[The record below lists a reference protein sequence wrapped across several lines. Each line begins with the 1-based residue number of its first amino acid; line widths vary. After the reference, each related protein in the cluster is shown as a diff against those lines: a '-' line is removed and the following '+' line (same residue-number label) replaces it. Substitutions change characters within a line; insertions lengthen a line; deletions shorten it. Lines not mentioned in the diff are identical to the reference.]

1 MNRLAISRAANLAM
15 FLFLVVLSWCFKA
28 SYFSFAVAIFI
39 IFLLCDIWYSYRN
52 HEKIFPDVS
61 RPFKYMAG
69 AIFSLYILFILT
81 AIFHFDGQ
89 DVHKAIEYAYLSIP
103 FFMTWWISAKYSVSQ
118 GVRWGI
124 LVGAIIACVIGLHQW
139 CINPGIRIES
149 SYAHPNHFGTM
160 INLTLPL
167 IGYYAVHVKNNA
179 YKILSVCTMI
189 VQLGCLYL
197 TGSRGA
203 LLALIGA
210 VVLGMLWAYVSLREY
225 KNIRFGKYAC
235 VFIILI
241 LIGGGFTLYHM
252 GQERNLDVVR
262 MAETGDSVA
271 KAGGERMQM
280 IRASIAMWEDHK
292 LFGVGAGHWGEAYY
306 GQYRP
311 SDIHEE
317 GHSMPHNMPLFFLST
332 GGLVG
337 VAGYCIFII
346 LSIVAL
352 TKVVKMGRS
361 LKWGI
366 AVYMIFL
373 SFFLQGL
380 VDTTIINKIPARMY
394 FAIMGCIVT
403 LSASR
408 LIANSE
414 IKQLRE

>member
-1 MNRLAISRAANLAM
+1 MVHSIRMNQISNI
-15 FLFLVVLSWCFKA
+15 FLFFIMIIISWEFKA
-28 SYFSFAVAIFI
+28 SYFSYA
-39 IFLLCDIWYSYRN
+39 L
-52 HEKIFPDVS
+52 
-61 RPFKYMAG
+61 
-69 AIFSLYILFILT
+69 ILFVLFLMIDGYYSFHHHLSFLPKRNKPFYVILLG
-81 AIFHFDGQ
+81 ILSF
-89 DVHKAIEYAYLSIP
+89 YLAFNFTSLMHWTHIDLVKSMDYTWLCFP
-103 FFMTWWISAKYSVSQ
+103 FFMTWWILSKYDAER
-118 GVRWGI
+118 GFRWGI
-124 LVGAIIACVIGLHQW
+124 LVGAVIACVIGLHQW

-280 IRASIAMWEDHK
+280 IRASIAMWEDPK

-337 VAGYCIFII
+337 AAGYCIFII

-394 FAIMGCIVT
+394 FALMGSFIPLCY
-403 LSASR
+403 LH
-408 LIANSE
+408 L
-414 IKQLRE
+414 KQK

>member
-1 MNRLAISRAANLAM
+1 MVHSIRMNQISNI
-15 FLFLVVLSWCFKA
+15 FLFFIMIIISWEFKA
-28 SYFSFAVAIFI
+28 SYFSYA
-39 IFLLCDIWYSYRN
+39 L
-52 HEKIFPDVS
+52 
-61 RPFKYMAG
+61 
-69 AIFSLYILFILT
+69 ILFVLFLMIDGYYSFHHQLSFLPKRNKTFYVILLG
-81 AIFHFDGQ
+81 ILSF
-89 DVHKAIEYAYLSIP
+89 YLAFNFTSLMHWTHIDLVKSMDYTWLCFP
-103 FFMTWWISAKYSVSQ
+103 FFMTWWILSKYDAER
-118 GVRWGI
+118 GFRWGI
-124 LVGAIIACVIGLHQW
+124 LVGAVIACVIGLHQW

-241 LIGGGFTLYHM
+241 LILIGGGFTLYHM

-337 VAGYCIFII
+337 AAGYCIFII

-394 FAIMGCIVT
+394 FALMGSFIPLCY
-403 LSASR
+403 LH
-408 LIANSE
+408 L
-414 IKQLRE
+414 KQK

>member
-1 MNRLAISRAANLAM
+1 MIGETMVHSIRMNQISNI
-15 FLFLVVLSWCFKA
+15 FLFFIMIIISWEFKA
-28 SYFSFAVAIFI
+28 SYFSYA
-39 IFLLCDIWYSYRN
+39 L
-52 HEKIFPDVS
+52 
-61 RPFKYMAG
+61 
-69 AIFSLYILFILT
+69 ILFVLFLMIDGYYSFHHQLSFLPKRNKTFYVILLG
-81 AIFHFDGQ
+81 ILSF
-89 DVHKAIEYAYLSIP
+89 YLAFNFTSLMHWTHIDLVKSMDYTWLCFP
-103 FFMTWWISAKYSVSQ
+103 FFMTWWILSKYDAER
-118 GVRWGI
+118 GFRWGI
-124 LVGAIIACVIGLHQW
+124 LVGAVIACVIGLHQW

-337 VAGYCIFII
+337 AAGYCIFII

-394 FAIMGCIVT
+394 FALMGSFIPLCY
-403 LSASR
+403 LH
-408 LIANSE
+408 L
-414 IKQLRE
+414 KQK

>member
-1 MNRLAISRAANLAM
+1 MVHSIRMNQISNI
-15 FLFLVVLSWCFKA
+15 FLFFIMIIISWEFKA
-28 SYFSFAVAIFI
+28 SYFSYA
-39 IFLLCDIWYSYRN
+39 L
-52 HEKIFPDVS
+52 
-61 RPFKYMAG
+61 
-69 AIFSLYILFILT
+69 ILFVLFLMIDGYYSFHHQLSFLPKRNKTFYVILLG
-81 AIFHFDGQ
+81 ILSF
-89 DVHKAIEYAYLSIP
+89 YLAFNFTSLMHWTHIDLVKSMDYTWLCFP
-103 FFMTWWISAKYSVSQ
+103 FFMTWWILSKYDAER
-118 GVRWGI
+118 GFRWGI
-124 LVGAIIACVIGLHQW
+124 LVGAVIACVIGLHQW

-262 MAETGDSVA
+262 RAETGDSVA

-337 VAGYCIFII
+337 AAGYCIFII

-394 FAIMGCIVT
+394 FALMGSFIPLCY
-403 LSASR
+403 LH
-408 LIANSE
+408 L
-414 IKQLRE
+414 KQK

>member
-1 MNRLAISRAANLAM
+1 MVHSIRINQISNI
-15 FLFLVVLSWCFKA
+15 FLFFIMIIISWEFKA
-28 SYFSFAVAIFI
+28 SYFSYA
-39 IFLLCDIWYSYRN
+39 L
-52 HEKIFPDVS
+52 
-61 RPFKYMAG
+61 
-69 AIFSLYILFILT
+69 ILFVLFLMIDGYYSFHHHLSFLPKRNKPFYVILLG
-81 AIFHFDGQ
+81 ILSF
-89 DVHKAIEYAYLSIP
+89 YLAFNFTSLMHWTHIDLVKSMDYTWLCFP
-103 FFMTWWISAKYSVSQ
+103 FFMTWWILSKYDAER
-118 GVRWGI
+118 GFRWGI
-124 LVGAIIACVIGLHQW
+124 LVGAVIACVIGLHQW

-337 VAGYCIFII
+337 AAGYCIFII

-394 FAIMGCIVT
+394 FALMGSFIPLCY
-403 LSASR
+403 LH
-408 LIANSE
+408 L
-414 IKQLRE
+414 KQK

>member
-1 MNRLAISRAANLAM
+1 MVHSIRMNQISNI
-15 FLFLVVLSWCFKA
+15 FLFFIMIIISWEFKA
-28 SYFSFAVAIFI
+28 SYFSYALIFFVL
-39 IFLLCDIWYSYRN
+39 FLMIDGYYSFHHQLSFLPKRNKTFYVILLGILSFYLAFNFTSLMHWTHIDLVKSMDYTWLC
-52 HEKIFPDVS
+52 F
-61 RPFKYMAG
+61 
-69 AIFSLYILFILT
+69 
-81 AIFHFDGQ
+81 
-89 DVHKAIEYAYLSIP
+89 P
-103 FFMTWWISAKYSVSQ
+103 FFMTWWILSKYDAER
-118 GVRWGI
+118 GFRWGI
-124 LVGAIIACVIGLHQW
+124 LVGAVIACVIGLHQW

-337 VAGYCIFII
+337 AAGYCIFII

-373 SFFLQGL
+373 PFFLQGL

-394 FAIMGCIVT
+394 FALMGSFIPLCY
-403 LSASR
+403 LH
-408 LIANSE
+408 L
-414 IKQLRE
+414 KQK

>member
-1 MNRLAISRAANLAM
+1 MVHSIRMNQISNI
-15 FLFLVVLSWCFKA
+15 FLFFIMIIISWEFKA
-28 SYFSFAVAIFI
+28 SYFSYA
-39 IFLLCDIWYSYRN
+39 L
-52 HEKIFPDVS
+52 
-61 RPFKYMAG
+61 
-69 AIFSLYILFILT
+69 ILFVLFLMIDGYYSFHHQLSFLPKRNKTFYVILLG
-81 AIFHFDGQ
+81 ILSF
-89 DVHKAIEYAYLSIP
+89 YLAFNFTSLMHWTHIDLVKSMDYTWLCFP
-103 FFMTWWISAKYSVSQ
+103 FFMTWWILSKYDAER
-118 GVRWGI
+118 GLRWGI
-124 LVGAIIACVIGLHQW
+124 LVGAVIACVIGLHQW

-317 GHSMPHNMPLFFLST
+317 GHSKPHNMPLFFLST

-337 VAGYCIFII
+337 AAGYCIFII

-394 FAIMGCIVT
+394 FALMGSFIPLCY
-403 LSASR
+403 LH
-408 LIANSE
+408 L
-414 IKQLRE
+414 KQK

>member
-1 MNRLAISRAANLAM
+1 MLHSIRMNQISNI
-15 FLFLVVLSWCFKA
+15 FLFFILIIISWEFKA
-28 SYFSFAVAIFI
+28 SYFSYA
-39 IFLLCDIWYSYRN
+39 L
-52 HEKIFPDVS
+52 
-61 RPFKYMAG
+61 
-69 AIFSLYILFILT
+69 ILFALFLMIDGYYSFHHHLSFLPKRNKPFFVILFG
-81 AIFHFDGQ
+81 ILSF
-89 DVHKAIEYAYLSIP
+89 YLAFNFTSLMHWTHIDLVKSMDYTWLCFP
-103 FFMTWWISAKYSVSQ
+103 FFMTWWILSKYDAER
-118 GVRWGI
+118 GFRWGI
-124 LVGAIIACVIGLHQW
+124 LVGAVIACVIGLHQW

-262 MAETGDSVA
+262 MAETDNSLA

-337 VAGYCIFII
+337 AAGYCIFII

-394 FAIMGCIVT
+394 FALMGSFIPLCY
-403 LSASR
+403 LH
-408 LIANSE
+408 L
-414 IKQLRE
+414 KQK

>member
-1 MNRLAISRAANLAM
+1 MVHSIRMNQISNI
-15 FLFLVVLSWCFKA
+15 FLFFIMIIISWEFKA
-28 SYFSFAVAIFI
+28 SYFSYA
-39 IFLLCDIWYSYRN
+39 L
-52 HEKIFPDVS
+52 
-61 RPFKYMAG
+61 
-69 AIFSLYILFILT
+69 ILFVLFLMIDGYYSFHHHLSFLPKRNKPFYVILLG
-81 AIFHFDGQ
+81 ILSF
-89 DVHKAIEYAYLSIP
+89 YLAFNFTSLMHWTHIDLVKSMDYTWLCFP
-103 FFMTWWISAKYSVSQ
+103 FFMTWWILSKYDAER
-118 GVRWGI
+118 GFRWGI
-124 LVGAIIACVIGLHQW
+124 LVGAVIACVIGLHQW

-337 VAGYCIFII
+337 AAGYCIFVI

-394 FAIMGCIVT
+394 FALMGSFIPLCY
-403 LSASR
+403 LH
-408 LIANSE
+408 L
-414 IKQLRE
+414 KQK

>member
-1 MNRLAISRAANLAM
+1 MLHSIRINQISNI
-15 FLFLVVLSWCFKA
+15 FLFFILLIISWEFKA
-28 SYFSFAVAIFI
+28 SYFSYA
-39 IFLLCDIWYSYRN
+39 L
-52 HEKIFPDVS
+52 
-61 RPFKYMAG
+61 
-69 AIFSLYILFILT
+69 ILFALFLMIDGYYSFHHQLSFLPKRNKPFYVILLGIL
-81 AIFHFDGQ
+81 AF
-89 DVHKAIEYAYLSIP
+89 YLAFNFTSLMHWTHIDLAKSMDYTWLCFP
-103 FFMTWWISAKYSVSQ
+103 FFMTWWILSKYDAER
-118 GVRWGI
+118 GFRWGI
-124 LVGAIIACVIGLHQW
+124 LAGAVIACVIGLHQW

-210 VVLGMLWAYVSLREY
+210 VVSGMLWAYVSLREY

-235 VFIILI
+235 VFIIFI

-262 MAETGDSVA
+262 MAETGDPVA

-337 VAGYCIFII
+337 AAGYCIFII

-352 TKVVKMGRS
+352 TIVVKMGRS
-361 LKWGI
+361 IKWGI

-394 FAIMGCIVT
+394 FALMGSFIPLCY
-403 LSASR
+403 LH
-408 LIANSE
+408 L
-414 IKQLRE
+414 KQK

>member
-1 MNRLAISRAANLAM
+1 MVHSIRMNQISNI
-15 FLFLVVLSWCFKA
+15 FLFFIMIIISWEFKA
-28 SYFSFAVAIFI
+28 SYFSYA
-39 IFLLCDIWYSYRN
+39 L
-52 HEKIFPDVS
+52 
-61 RPFKYMAG
+61 
-69 AIFSLYILFILT
+69 ILFVLFLMIDGYYSFHHQLSFLPKRNKTFYVILLG
-81 AIFHFDGQ
+81 ILSF
-89 DVHKAIEYAYLSIP
+89 YLAFNFTSLMHWTHIDLVKSMDYTWLCFP
-103 FFMTWWISAKYSVSQ
+103 FFMTWWILSKYDAER
-118 GVRWGI
+118 GFRWGI
-124 LVGAIIACVIGLHQW
+124 LVGAVIACVIGLHQW

-210 VVLGMLWAYVSLREY
+210 VELGMLWAYVSLREY

-262 MAETGDSVA
+262 MAETGNSVA

-337 VAGYCIFII
+337 AAGYCIFII

-394 FAIMGCIVT
+394 FALMGSFIPLCY
-403 LSASR
+403 LH
-408 LIANSE
+408 L
-414 IKQLRE
+414 KQK

>member
-1 MNRLAISRAANLAM
+1 MVHSIRMNQISNI
-15 FLFLVVLSWCFKA
+15 FLFFIMIIISWEFKA
-28 SYFSFAVAIFI
+28 SYFSYA
-39 IFLLCDIWYSYRN
+39 L
-52 HEKIFPDVS
+52 
-61 RPFKYMAG
+61 
-69 AIFSLYILFILT
+69 ILFVLFLMIDGYYSFHHQLSFLPKRNKTFYVILLG
-81 AIFHFDGQ
+81 ILSF
-89 DVHKAIEYAYLSIP
+89 YLAFNFTSLMHWTHIDLVKSMDYTWLCFP
-103 FFMTWWISAKYSVSQ
+103 FFMTWWILSKYDAER
-118 GVRWGI
+118 GFRWGI
-124 LVGAIIACVIGLHQW
+124 LVGAVIACVIGLHQW

-337 VAGYCIFII
+337 AAGYCIFII

-394 FAIMGCIVT
+394 FALMGSFIPLCY
-403 LSASR
+403 LH
-408 LIANSE
+408 L
-414 IKQLRE
+414 KQK

>member
-1 MNRLAISRAANLAM
+1 MVHSIRMNQISNI
-15 FLFLVVLSWCFKA
+15 FLFFIMIIISWEFKA
-28 SYFSFAVAIFI
+28 SYFSYA
-39 IFLLCDIWYSYRN
+39 L
-52 HEKIFPDVS
+52 
-61 RPFKYMAG
+61 
-69 AIFSLYILFILT
+69 ILFVLFLMIDGYYSFHHHLPFLPKRNKPFYVILLG
-81 AIFHFDGQ
+81 ILSF
-89 DVHKAIEYAYLSIP
+89 YLAFNFTSLMHWTHIDLVKSMDYTWLCFP
-103 FFMTWWISAKYSVSQ
+103 FFMTWWILSKYDAER
-118 GVRWGI
+118 GFRWGI
-124 LVGAIIACVIGLHQW
+124 LVGAVIACVIGLHQW

-337 VAGYCIFII
+337 AAGYCIFII

-394 FAIMGCIVT
+394 FALMGSFIPLCY
-403 LSASR
+403 LH
-408 LIANSE
+408 L
-414 IKQLRE
+414 KQK

>member
-1 MNRLAISRAANLAM
+1 MVHSIRMNQISNI
-15 FLFLVVLSWCFKA
+15 FLFFIMIIISWEFKA
-28 SYFSFAVAIFI
+28 SYFSYA
-39 IFLLCDIWYSYRN
+39 L
-52 HEKIFPDVS
+52 
-61 RPFKYMAG
+61 
-69 AIFSLYILFILT
+69 ILFVLFLMIDGYYSFHHQLSFLPKRNKTFYVILLG
-81 AIFHFDGQ
+81 ILSF
-89 DVHKAIEYAYLSIP
+89 YLAFNFTSLMHWTHIDLVKSMDYTWLCFP
-103 FFMTWWISAKYSVSQ
+103 FFMTWWILSKYDAER
-118 GVRWGI
+118 GFRWGI
-124 LVGAIIACVIGLHQW
+124 LVGAVIACVIGLHQW

-167 IGYYAVHVKNNA
+167 IGYHAVHVKNNA

-337 VAGYCIFII
+337 AAGYCIFII

-394 FAIMGCIVT
+394 FALMGSFIPLCY
-403 LSASR
+403 LH
-408 LIANSE
+408 L
-414 IKQLRE
+414 KQK

>member
-1 MNRLAISRAANLAM
+1 MVHSIRMNQISNI
-15 FLFLVVLSWCFKA
+15 FLFFIMIIISWEFKA
-28 SYFSFAVAIFI
+28 SYFSYA
-39 IFLLCDIWYSYRN
+39 L
-52 HEKIFPDVS
+52 
-61 RPFKYMAG
+61 
-69 AIFSLYILFILT
+69 ILFVLFLMIDGYYSFHHHLPFLPKRNKPFYVILLG
-81 AIFHFDGQ
+81 ILSF
-89 DVHKAIEYAYLSIP
+89 YLAFNFTSLMHWTHIDLVKSMDYTWLCFP
-103 FFMTWWISAKYSVSQ
+103 FFMTWWILSKYDAER
-118 GVRWGI
+118 GFRWGI
-124 LVGAIIACVIGLHQW
+124 LVGAVIACVIGLHQW

-394 FAIMGCIVT
+394 FALMGSFIPLCY
-403 LSASR
+403 LH
-408 LIANSE
+408 
-414 IKQLRE
+414 LRQK

>member
-1 MNRLAISRAANLAM
+1 MVHSIRMNQISNI
-15 FLFLVVLSWCFKA
+15 FLFFIMIIISWEFKA
-28 SYFSFAVAIFI
+28 SYFSYA
-39 IFLLCDIWYSYRN
+39 L
-52 HEKIFPDVS
+52 
-61 RPFKYMAG
+61 
-69 AIFSLYILFILT
+69 ILFVLFLMIDGYYSFHHHLSFLPKRNKPFYVILLG
-81 AIFHFDGQ
+81 ILSF
-89 DVHKAIEYAYLSIP
+89 YLAFNFTSLMHWTHIDLVKSMDYTWLCFP
-103 FFMTWWISAKYSVSQ
+103 FFMTWWILSKYDAER
-118 GVRWGI
+118 GFRWGI
-124 LVGAIIACVIGLHQW
+124 LVGAVIACVIGLHQW

-317 GHSMPHNMPLFFLST
+317 GHPMPHNMPLFFLST

-337 VAGYCIFII
+337 AAGYCIFVI

-394 FAIMGCIVT
+394 FALMGSFIPLCY
-403 LSASR
+403 LH
-408 LIANSE
+408 L
-414 IKQLRE
+414 KQK

>member
-1 MNRLAISRAANLAM
+1 MVHSIRMNQISNI
-15 FLFLVVLSWCFKA
+15 FLFFIMIIISWEFKA
-28 SYFSFAVAIFI
+28 SYFSYA
-39 IFLLCDIWYSYRN
+39 L
-52 HEKIFPDVS
+52 
-61 RPFKYMAG
+61 
-69 AIFSLYILFILT
+69 ILFVLFLMIDGYYSFHHQLSFLPKRNKTFYVILLG
-81 AIFHFDGQ
+81 ILSF
-89 DVHKAIEYAYLSIP
+89 YLAFNFTSLMHWTHIDLVKSMDYTWLCFP
-103 FFMTWWISAKYSVSQ
+103 FFMTWWILSKYDAER
-118 GVRWGI
+118 GFRWGI
-124 LVGAIIACVIGLHQW
+124 LVGAVIACVIGLHQW

-332 GGLVG
+332 GGLAG
-337 VAGYCIFII
+337 AAGYCIFII

-394 FAIMGCIVT
+394 FALMGSFIPLCY
-403 LSASR
+403 LH
-408 LIANSE
+408 L
-414 IKQLRE
+414 KQK

>member
-1 MNRLAISRAANLAM
+1 MVHSIRMNQISNI
-15 FLFLVVLSWCFKA
+15 FLFFIMIIISWEFKA
-28 SYFSFAVAIFI
+28 SYFSYA
-39 IFLLCDIWYSYRN
+39 L
-52 HEKIFPDVS
+52 
-61 RPFKYMAG
+61 
-69 AIFSLYILFILT
+69 ILFVLFLMIDGYYSFHHHLPFLPKRNKPFYVILLG
-81 AIFHFDGQ
+81 ILSF
-89 DVHKAIEYAYLSIP
+89 YLAFNFTSLMHWTHIDLVKSMDYTWLCFP
-103 FFMTWWISAKYSVSQ
+103 FFMTWWILSKYDAER
-118 GVRWGI
+118 GFRWGI
-124 LVGAIIACVIGLHQW
+124 LVGAVIACVIGLHQW

-332 GGLVG
+332 GGLVD

-394 FAIMGCIVT
+394 FALMGSFIPLCY
-403 LSASR
+403 LH
-408 LIANSE
+408 L
-414 IKQLRE
+414 KQK

>member
-1 MNRLAISRAANLAM
+1 MVHSIRMNQISNI
-15 FLFLVVLSWCFKA
+15 FLFFIMIIISWEFKA
-28 SYFSFAVAIFI
+28 SYFSYA
-39 IFLLCDIWYSYRN
+39 L
-52 HEKIFPDVS
+52 
-61 RPFKYMAG
+61 
-69 AIFSLYILFILT
+69 ILFVLFLMIDGYYSFHHQLSFLPKRNKTFYVILLG
-81 AIFHFDGQ
+81 ILSF
-89 DVHKAIEYAYLSIP
+89 YLAFNFTSLMHWTHIDLVKSMDYTWLCFP
-103 FFMTWWISAKYSVSQ
+103 FFMTWWILSKYDAER
-118 GVRWGI
+118 GFRWGI
-124 LVGAIIACVIGLHQW
+124 LVGAVIACVIGLHQW

-337 VAGYCIFII
+337 AAGYCIFII

-352 TKVVKMGRS
+352 MKVVKMGRS

-394 FAIMGCIVT
+394 FALMGSFIPLCY
-403 LSASR
+403 LH
-408 LIANSE
+408 L
-414 IKQLRE
+414 KQK

>member
-1 MNRLAISRAANLAM
+1 MIGETMVHSIRMNQISNI
-15 FLFLVVLSWCFKA
+15 FLFFIMIIISWEFKA
-28 SYFSFAVAIFI
+28 SYFSYA
-39 IFLLCDIWYSYRN
+39 L
-52 HEKIFPDVS
+52 
-61 RPFKYMAG
+61 
-69 AIFSLYILFILT
+69 ILFVLFLMIDGYYSFHHQLSFLPKRNKTFYVILLG
-81 AIFHFDGQ
+81 ILSF
-89 DVHKAIEYAYLSIP
+89 YLAFNFTSLMHWTHIDLVKSMDYTWLCFP
-103 FFMTWWISAKYSVSQ
+103 FFMTWWILSKYDAER
-118 GVRWGI
+118 GFRWGI
-124 LVGAIIACVIGLHQW
+124 LVGAVIACVIGLHQW

-203 LLALIGA
+203 LLVLIGA

-337 VAGYCIFII
+337 AAGYCIFII

-352 TKVVKMGRS
+352 MKVVKMGRS

-394 FAIMGCIVT
+394 FALMGSFIPLCY
-403 LSASR
+403 LH
-408 LIANSE
+408 L
-414 IKQLRE
+414 KQK

>member
-1 MNRLAISRAANLAM
+1 MVHSIRMNQISNI
-15 FLFLVVLSWCFKA
+15 FLFFIMIIISWEFKA
-28 SYFSFAVAIFI
+28 SYFSYA
-39 IFLLCDIWYSYRN
+39 L
-52 HEKIFPDVS
+52 
-61 RPFKYMAG
+61 
-69 AIFSLYILFILT
+69 ILFVLFLMIDGYYSFHHHLPFLPKRNKPFYVILLG
-81 AIFHFDGQ
+81 ILSF
-89 DVHKAIEYAYLSIP
+89 YLAFNFTSLMHWTHIDLVKSMDYTWLCFP
-103 FFMTWWISAKYSVSQ
+103 FFMTWWILSKYDAER
-118 GVRWGI
+118 GFRWGI
-124 LVGAIIACVIGLHQW
+124 LVGAVIACVIGLHQW

-252 GQERNLDVVR
+252 GQEKNLDVVR

-394 FAIMGCIVT
+394 FALMGSFIPLCY
-403 LSASR
+403 LH
-408 LIANSE
+408 L
-414 IKQLRE
+414 KQK

>member
-1 MNRLAISRAANLAM
+1 MVHSIRMNQISNI
-15 FLFLVVLSWCFKA
+15 FLFFIMIIISWEFKA
-28 SYFSFAVAIFI
+28 SYFSYA
-39 IFLLCDIWYSYRN
+39 L
-52 HEKIFPDVS
+52 
-61 RPFKYMAG
+61 
-69 AIFSLYILFILT
+69 ILFVLFLMIDGYYSFHHQLSFLPKRNKTFYVILLG
-81 AIFHFDGQ
+81 ILSF
-89 DVHKAIEYAYLSIP
+89 YLAFNFTSLMHWTHIDLVKSMDYTWLCFP
-103 FFMTWWISAKYSVSQ
+103 FFMTWWILSKYDAER
-118 GVRWGI
+118 GFRWGI
-124 LVGAIIACVIGLHQW
+124 LVGAVIACVIGLHQW

-203 LLALIGA
+203 LLVLIGA

-337 VAGYCIFII
+337 AAGYCIFII

-352 TKVVKMGRS
+352 MKVVKMGRS

-394 FAIMGCIVT
+394 FALMGSFIPLCY
-403 LSASR
+403 LH
-408 LIANSE
+408 L
-414 IKQLRE
+414 KQK

>member
-1 MNRLAISRAANLAM
+1 MIIIS
-15 FLFLVVLSWCFKA
+15 WEFKA
-28 SYFSFAVAIFI
+28 SYFSYA
-39 IFLLCDIWYSYRN
+39 L
-52 HEKIFPDVS
+52 
-61 RPFKYMAG
+61 
-69 AIFSLYILFILT
+69 ILFVLFLMIDGYYSFHHQLSFLPKRNKTFYVILLG
-81 AIFHFDGQ
+81 ILSF
-89 DVHKAIEYAYLSIP
+89 YLAFNFTSLMHWTHIDLVKSMDYTWLCFP
-103 FFMTWWISAKYSVSQ
+103 FFMTWWILSKYDAER
-118 GVRWGI
+118 GFRWGI
-124 LVGAIIACVIGLHQW
+124 LVGAVIACVIGLHQW

-337 VAGYCIFII
+337 AAGYCIFII

-394 FAIMGCIVT
+394 FALMGSFIPLCY
-403 LSASR
+403 LH
-408 LIANSE
+408 L
-414 IKQLRE
+414 KQK

>member
-1 MNRLAISRAANLAM
+1 MVHSIRMNQISNI
-15 FLFLVVLSWCFKA
+15 FLFFIMIIISWEFKA
-28 SYFSFAVAIFI
+28 SYFSYA
-39 IFLLCDIWYSYRN
+39 L
-52 HEKIFPDVS
+52 
-61 RPFKYMAG
+61 
-69 AIFSLYILFILT
+69 ILFVLFLMIDGYYSFHHQLSFLPKRNKTFYVILLGIL
-81 AIFHFDGQ
+81 AF
-89 DVHKAIEYAYLSIP
+89 YLAFNFTSLMHWTHIDLVKSMDYTWLCFP
-103 FFMTWWISAKYSVSQ
+103 FFMTWWILSKYDAER
-118 GVRWGI
+118 GFRWGI
-124 LVGAIIACVIGLHQW
+124 LVGAVIACVIGLHQW

-337 VAGYCIFII
+337 AAGYCIFII

-394 FAIMGCIVT
+394 FALMGSFIPLCY
-403 LSASR
+403 LH
-408 LIANSE
+408 L
-414 IKQLRE
+414 KQK

>member
-1 MNRLAISRAANLAM
+1 MVHSIRMNQISNI
-15 FLFLVVLSWCFKA
+15 FLFFIMIIISWEFKA
-28 SYFSFAVAIFI
+28 SYFSYA
-39 IFLLCDIWYSYRN
+39 L
-52 HEKIFPDVS
+52 
-61 RPFKYMAG
+61 
-69 AIFSLYILFILT
+69 ILFVLFLMIDGYYSFHHHLPFLPKRNKPFYVILLG
-81 AIFHFDGQ
+81 ILSF
-89 DVHKAIEYAYLSIP
+89 YLAFNFTSLMHWTHIDLVKSMDYTWLCFP
-103 FFMTWWISAKYSVSQ
+103 FFMTWWILSKYDAER
-118 GVRWGI
+118 GFRWGI
-124 LVGAIIACVIGLHQW
+124 LVRAVIACVIGLHQW

-149 SYAHPNHFGTM
+149 SYAHPNHFGAM

-394 FAIMGCIVT
+394 FALMGSFIPLCY
-403 LSASR
+403 LH
-408 LIANSE
+408 L
-414 IKQLRE
+414 KQK

>member
-1 MNRLAISRAANLAM
+1 MVHSIRMNQISNI
-15 FLFLVVLSWCFKA
+15 FLFFIMIIISWEFKA
-28 SYFSFAVAIFI
+28 SYFSYA
-39 IFLLCDIWYSYRN
+39 L
-52 HEKIFPDVS
+52 
-61 RPFKYMAG
+61 
-69 AIFSLYILFILT
+69 ILFVLFLMIDGYYSFHHQLSFLPKRNKTFYVILLG
-81 AIFHFDGQ
+81 ILSF
-89 DVHKAIEYAYLSIP
+89 YLAFNFTSLMHWTHIDLVKSMDYTWLCFP
-103 FFMTWWISAKYSVSQ
+103 FFMTWWILSKYDAER
-118 GVRWGI
+118 GFRWGI
-124 LVGAIIACVIGLHQW
+124 LVGAVIACVIGLHQW

-241 LIGGGFTLYHM
+241 LIGVGFTLYHM

-262 MAETGDSVA
+262 MAETGNSVA

-337 VAGYCIFII
+337 AAGYCIFII

-394 FAIMGCIVT
+394 FALMGSFIPLCY
-403 LSASR
+403 LH
-408 LIANSE
+408 L
-414 IKQLRE
+414 KQK

>member
-1 MNRLAISRAANLAM
+1 MVHSIRMNQISNI
-15 FLFLVVLSWCFKA
+15 FLFFIMIIISWEFKA
-28 SYFSFAVAIFI
+28 SYFSYA
-39 IFLLCDIWYSYRN
+39 L
-52 HEKIFPDVS
+52 
-61 RPFKYMAG
+61 
-69 AIFSLYILFILT
+69 ILFVLFLMIDGYYSFHHQLSFLPKRNKTFYVILLG
-81 AIFHFDGQ
+81 ILSF
-89 DVHKAIEYAYLSIP
+89 YLAFNFTSLMHWTHIDLVKSMDYTWLCFP
-103 FFMTWWISAKYSVSQ
+103 FFMTWWILSKYDAER
-118 GVRWGI
+118 GFRWGI
-124 LVGAIIACVIGLHQW
+124 LVGAVIACVIGLHQW

-332 GGLVG
+332 GGPVG
-337 VAGYCIFII
+337 AAGYCIFII

-394 FAIMGCIVT
+394 FALMGSFIPLCY
-403 LSASR
+403 LH
-408 LIANSE
+408 L
-414 IKQLRE
+414 KQK

>member
-1 MNRLAISRAANLAM
+1 MVHSIRMNQISNI
-15 FLFLVVLSWCFKA
+15 FLFFIMIIISWEFKA
-28 SYFSFAVAIFI
+28 SYFSYA
-39 IFLLCDIWYSYRN
+39 L
-52 HEKIFPDVS
+52 
-61 RPFKYMAG
+61 
-69 AIFSLYILFILT
+69 ILFALFLMIDGYYSFHHQLSFLPKRNKTFYVILLG
-81 AIFHFDGQ
+81 ILSF
-89 DVHKAIEYAYLSIP
+89 YLAFNFTSLMHWTHIDLVKSMDYTWLCFP
-103 FFMTWWISAKYSVSQ
+103 FFMTWWILSKYDAER
-118 GVRWGI
+118 GFRWGI
-124 LVGAIIACVIGLHQW
+124 LVGAVIACVIGLHQW

-337 VAGYCIFII
+337 AAGYCIFII

-394 FAIMGCIVT
+394 FALMGSFIPLCY
-403 LSASR
+403 LH
-408 LIANSE
+408 L
-414 IKQLRE
+414 KQK

>member
-1 MNRLAISRAANLAM
+1 MLHSIRMNQISNI
-15 FLFLVVLSWCFKA
+15 FLFFILIIISWEFKA
-28 SYFSFAVAIFI
+28 SYFSYA
-39 IFLLCDIWYSYRN
+39 L
-52 HEKIFPDVS
+52 
-61 RPFKYMAG
+61 
-69 AIFSLYILFILT
+69 ILFALFLMIDGYYSFHHHLSFLPKRNKPFYVILLG
-81 AIFHFDGQ
+81 ILSF
-89 DVHKAIEYAYLSIP
+89 YLAFNFTSLMHWTHIDLVKSMDYTWLCFP
-103 FFMTWWISAKYSVSQ
+103 FFMTWWILSKYDAER
-118 GVRWGI
+118 GFRWGI
-124 LVGAIIACVIGLHQW
+124 LVGAVIACVIGLHQW

-235 VFIILI
+235 VFIIFI

-337 VAGYCIFII
+337 AAGYCIFII

-394 FAIMGCIVT
+394 FALMGSFIPLCY
-403 LSASR
+403 LH
-408 LIANSE
+408 L
-414 IKQLRE
+414 KQK

>member
-1 MNRLAISRAANLAM
+1 MVHSIRMNQISNI
-15 FLFLVVLSWCFKA
+15 FLFFIMIIISWEFKA
-28 SYFSFAVAIFI
+28 SYFSYA
-39 IFLLCDIWYSYRN
+39 L
-52 HEKIFPDVS
+52 
-61 RPFKYMAG
+61 
-69 AIFSLYILFILT
+69 ILFVLFLMIDGYYSFHHHLPFLPKRNKPFYVILLG
-81 AIFHFDGQ
+81 ILSF
-89 DVHKAIEYAYLSIP
+89 YLAFNFTSLMHWTHIDLVKSMDYTWLCFP
-103 FFMTWWISAKYSVSQ
+103 FFMTWWILSKYDAER
-118 GVRWGI
+118 GFRWGI
-124 LVGAIIACVIGLHQW
+124 LVGAVIACVIGLHQW

-292 LFGVGAGHWGEAYY
+292 LFGGGAGHWGEAYY

-394 FAIMGCIVT
+394 FALMGSFIPLCY
-403 LSASR
+403 LH
-408 LIANSE
+408 L
-414 IKQLRE
+414 KQK

>member
-1 MNRLAISRAANLAM
+1 MVHSIRMNQISNI
-15 FLFLVVLSWCFKA
+15 FLFFIMIIISWEFKA
-28 SYFSFAVAIFI
+28 SYFSYALIFFVL
-39 IFLLCDIWYSYRN
+39 FLMIDGYYSFHHQLSFLPKRNKTFYVILLGILSFYLAFNFTSLMHWTHIDLVKSMDYTWLC
-52 HEKIFPDVS
+52 F
-61 RPFKYMAG
+61 
-69 AIFSLYILFILT
+69 
-81 AIFHFDGQ
+81 
-89 DVHKAIEYAYLSIP
+89 P
-103 FFMTWWISAKYSVSQ
+103 FFMTWWILSKYDAER
-118 GVRWGI
+118 GFRWGI
-124 LVGAIIACVIGLHQW
+124 LVGAVIACVIGLHQW

-337 VAGYCIFII
+337 AAGYCIFII

-394 FAIMGCIVT
+394 FALMGSFIPLCY
-403 LSASR
+403 LH
-408 LIANSE
+408 L
-414 IKQLRE
+414 KQK

>member
-1 MNRLAISRAANLAM
+1 MVHSIRMNQISNI
-15 FLFLVVLSWCFKA
+15 FLFFIMIIISWEFKA
-28 SYFSFAVAIFI
+28 SYFSYA
-39 IFLLCDIWYSYRN
+39 L
-52 HEKIFPDVS
+52 
-61 RPFKYMAG
+61 
-69 AIFSLYILFILT
+69 ILFVLFLMIDGYYSFHHHLSFLPKRNKPFYVILLG
-81 AIFHFDGQ
+81 ILSF
-89 DVHKAIEYAYLSIP
+89 YLAFNFTSLIHWTHIDLVKSMDYTWLCFP
-103 FFMTWWISAKYSVSQ
+103 FFMTWWILSKYDAER
-118 GVRWGI
+118 GFRWGI
-124 LVGAIIACVIGLHQW
+124 LVGAVIACVIGLHQW

-337 VAGYCIFII
+337 AAGYCIFII

-394 FAIMGCIVT
+394 FALMGSFIPLCY
-403 LSASR
+403 LH
-408 LIANSE
+408 L
-414 IKQLRE
+414 KQK

>member
-1 MNRLAISRAANLAM
+1 MVHSIRMNQISNI
-15 FLFLVVLSWCFKA
+15 FLFFIMIIISWEFKA
-28 SYFSFAVAIFI
+28 SYFSYA
-39 IFLLCDIWYSYRN
+39 L
-52 HEKIFPDVS
+52 
-61 RPFKYMAG
+61 
-69 AIFSLYILFILT
+69 ILFVLFLMIDGYYSFHHHLSFLPKRNKPFYVILLG
-81 AIFHFDGQ
+81 ILSF
-89 DVHKAIEYAYLSIP
+89 YLAFNFTSLMHWTHIDLVKSMDYTWLCFP
-103 FFMTWWISAKYSVSQ
+103 FFMTWWILSKYDAER
-118 GVRWGI
+118 GFRWGI
-124 LVGAIIACVIGLHQW
+124 LVGAVIACVIGLHQW

-235 VFIILI
+235 VFTILI

-337 VAGYCIFII
+337 AAGYCIFII

-394 FAIMGCIVT
+394 FALMGSFIPLCY
-403 LSASR
+403 LH
-408 LIANSE
+408 L
-414 IKQLRE
+414 KQK